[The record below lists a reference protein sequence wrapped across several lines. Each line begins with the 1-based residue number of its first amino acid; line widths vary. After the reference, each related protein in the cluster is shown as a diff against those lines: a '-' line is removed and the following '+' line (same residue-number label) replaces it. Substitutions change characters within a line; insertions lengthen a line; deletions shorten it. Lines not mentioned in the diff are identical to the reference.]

1 MFDDVLVS
9 FKDAQSER
17 VRAYVLG
24 YDGSSVEIGA
34 LSFQLVTHCLIKLK
48 TGLKFRGEI
57 IKVGTTKNIVSM
69 YDSNI
74 PIAVGDEVQILS
86 DGN

>member
-34 LSFQLVTHCLIKLK
+34 LSVQLGTQCLIKLK
-48 TGLKFRGEI
+48 TGM
-57 IKVGTTKNIVSM
+57 TTKYLHIM
-69 YDSNI
+69 LQLEF
-74 PIAVGDEVQILS
+74 GQMH
-86 DGN
+86 